1 MSGYRGCT
9 VLHIVKRWQDSYLS
23 LIKVFTTVF
32 TLLVALWMPQNAEA
46 ANLRLV
52 ALGDSLTAGYGLA
65 PADGFVPQLQ
75 AALEKN
81 GFNVTVQN
89 AGVSGD
95 TSSGGL
101 ARLDWAVPRETQG
114 VILAL
119 GANDMLRGISPNV
132 TRKNLTAIIE
142 RLLAQNIK
150 IMLVGMLAAPN
161 LGKAY
166 GERFNAIYPQ
176 LAKQYGLVFYP
187 FFLDGVAAQRQFNL
201 PDGIHPNAQGIAR
214 IVSRMQPDVE
224 TFIRAINAQN

>member
-1 MSGYRGCT
+1 MMVYRGCT
-9 VLHIVKRWQDSYLS
+9 VLHIVKRWGERKLS
-23 LIKVFTTVF
+23 RIGVF
-32 TLLVALWMPQNAEA
+32 TLLVALWMPQNACA
-46 ANLRLV
+46 QTLRLV

-65 PADGFVPQLQ
+65 PADGFVPQMQ
-75 AALEKN
+75 AALEKS
-81 GFNVTVQN
+81 GFDVTLQN

-101 ARLDWAVPRETQG
+101 ARLDWAVPPETQG

-142 RLLAQNIK
+142 QLSARNIK
-150 IMLVGMLAAPN
+150 IMVVGMLAAPN

-166 GERFNAIYPQ
+166 GERFNSIYPQ

-201 PDGIHPNAQGIAR
+201 PDGIHPNAEGIAR
-214 IVSRMQPDVE
+214 IVARMQPDVE
-224 TFIRAINAQN
+224 SFIRAINAQN